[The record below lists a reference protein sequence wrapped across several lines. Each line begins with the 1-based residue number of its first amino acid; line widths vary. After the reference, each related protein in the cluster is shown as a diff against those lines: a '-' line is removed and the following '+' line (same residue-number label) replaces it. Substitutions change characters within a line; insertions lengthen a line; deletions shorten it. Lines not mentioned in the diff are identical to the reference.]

1 MATPEESL
9 LDAWRICSRA
19 TTLLVESLPDALWP
33 LALSGA
39 PRRTVRN
46 VAVHLHNCRG
56 LWLKSLA
63 VGSDVAPPPSLDAKA
78 ATRARTV
85 AALGRSG
92 EAILR
97 LLRAGVENGGELPGV
112 KSAFCY
118 GAMPRNAL
126 LFCAYAVSHEA
137 HHRGQLLVMARQ
149 LGHRLPAG
157 VVAGLWQ
164 WSTRLREARGGGSG
178 AGSPFAAAPGAAP
191 SARSRRRG

>member
-1 MATPEESL
+1 MASPDDAL
-9 LDAWRICSRA
+9 LDAWRICNRV
-19 TTLLVESLPDALWP
+19 TTLLVASLPDALWP

-39 PRRTVRN
+39 PRRSVRN

-56 LWLKSLA
+56 LWLKSLGRGA
-63 VGSDVAPPPSLDAKA
+63 GIALPAKLDPKS

-85 AALGRSG
+85 VALARSG

-97 LLRAGVENGGELPGV
+97 LLRAGIANGGDFPGV
-112 KSAFCY
+112 ASAFHY
-118 GAMPRNAL
+118 GAMPRNAV

-149 LGHRLPAG
+149 LGHRLPPE

-164 WSTRLREARGGGSG
+164 WSSRLREAGGG
-178 AGSPFAAAPGAAP
+178 
-191 SARSRRRG
+191 

>member
-9 LDAWRICSRA
+9 LDAWRISNR
-19 TTLLVESLPDALWP
+19 TTILLVESLPDALWP

-56 LWLKSLA
+56 SWMKSLA
-63 VGSDVAPPPSLDAKA
+63 VDGDIALPASLDAKT

-97 LLRAGVENGGELPGV
+97 LLGAGVENGGELPGV
-112 KSAFCY
+112 RSAFFY

-149 LGHRLPAG
+149 LGHRLPQE
-157 VVAGLWQ
+157 VVTGLWQ
-164 WSTRLREARGGGSG
+164 WSSRLREARG
-178 AGSPFAAAPGAAP
+178 A
-191 SARSRRRG
+191 

>member
-1 MATPEESL
+1 MANLDESL
-9 LDAWRICSRA
+9 LDAWRIGNRA
-19 TTLLVESLPDALWP
+19 TILLVESLPDPLWP

-39 PRRTVRN
+39 PRRAVRN
-46 VAVHLHNCRG
+46 VAAHLHNSRG
-56 LWLKSLA
+56 LWMKSLA
-63 VGSDVAPPPSLDAKA
+63 RGAGIAVPANLDPKR

-97 LLRAGVENGGELPGV
+97 LLRAGLANGGDFPGV
-112 KSAFCY
+112 ASAFYY

-126 LFCAYAVSHEA
+126 LFCAYALSHEA

-149 LGHRLPAG
+149 LGHRLPQQ

-164 WSTRLREARGGGSG
+164 WSSRLREARG
-178 AGSPFAAAPGAAP
+178 AGSRAA
-191 SARSRRRG
+191 RTRGGKPA